1 MRRRW
6 LTPLLLAAGASLGL
20 VPACL
25 ASFDL
30 AATPAWQGWTRAGR
44 TTEIDVR
51 LTSDVARPVR
61 IVVAGAGRSV
71 TAEIDLQAG
80 VPERLQIPVAA
91 DDVLS
96 ITASAPGVAPV
107 SRTLPLAF
115 AQSPLLAVAA
125 ESGDRA
131 SLDGYHS
138 IAIAH
143 EALPR
148 HASAYSSIDVLVI
161 SSSVVAALDERQWA
175 ALATHLG
182 RCGRVVLAGPEGEWA
197 AAVEKAAGCAGRN
210 LVRTPSLGRLAEFLS
225 TNPFAPV
232 DAVNPTSLPRAATP
246 GQAQWGYVA
255 AATIASLALMALAVM
270 LLKPF
275 AWIAAPVVVTALSV
289 TVIGALSGSTS
300 LALWSEAESGSSV
313 ARYQAV
319 QWHSPTK
326 RSRTDAPLAALDGA
340 QPCSPI
346 SESVLRY
353 DPTSRRISTLE
364 FDARLFRTVPVCFS
378 GTMAVDRAIRVS
390 ANPDGTLSARNEGR
404 TPLPAGSLLRDGRSL
419 ELPALA
425 ADATAVIQIQP
436 AGSADLSPVAKRAAS
451 RLAPGEIAAF
461 WAESR
466 NLGAGGEA
474 THWHLQR
481 LRPQ

>member
-25 ASFDL
+25 ASFDVT
-30 AATPAWQGWTRAGR
+30 ATPAWQGWTRAGR

-51 LTSDVARPVR
+51 LTSDVARPVQ

-71 TAEIDLQAG
+71 TTEIDLQAG
-80 VPERLQIPVAA
+80 VPERLHIPVAA
-91 DDVLS
+91 EDALS

-115 AQSPLLAVAA
+115 AQSPLLAVVT
-125 ESGDRA
+125 ESGDGVA
-131 SLDGYHS
+131 LGGYHS
-138 IAIAH
+138 FAIAH

-148 HASAYSSIDVLVI
+148 HASAYSSINILAI
-161 SSSVVAALDERQWA
+161 SPSAIAALDEQQWA

-182 RCGRVVLAGPEGEWA
+182 RCGRVALAGPEGEWA
-197 AAVEKAAGCAGRN
+197 AAVEKAAGCASRN
-210 LVRTPSLGRLAEFLS
+210 LVRAASAGQLAEVLS
-225 TNPFAPV
+225 TNPFAPI
-232 DAVNPTSLPRAATP
+232 DAVNPASLPRANTP

-255 AATIASLALMALAVM
+255 AATVASLALMAFVLI
-270 LLKPF
+270 LLKPL
-275 AWIAAPVVVTALSV
+275 AWIAAPVVATALSV
-289 TVIGALSGSTS
+289 LTIGALSGSTS
-300 LALWSEAESGSSV
+300 LALWSEADAGSSV

-319 QWHSPTK
+319 QWDSPTQ
-326 RSRTDAPLAALDGA
+326 RSRTAAPLAALDGA

-346 SESVLRY
+346 SDSVLRY
-353 DPTSRRISTLE
+353 DTTSRRISTLE

-390 ANPDGTLSARNEGR
+390 ANADGTLSVRNAGR
-404 TPLPAGSLLRDGRSL
+404 APLPAGSLLRDGRRL

-425 ADATAVIQIQP
+425 ADAAAVIQPTQ
-436 AGSADLSPVAKRAAS
+436 SADPDPVAKRAAS
-451 RLAPGEIAAF
+451 RLAPGEIAAL

-466 NLGAGGEA
+466 SLEAGGEA
-474 THWHLQR
+474 QHWHLQR
-481 LRPQ
+481 LVSQ